1 MPQTKLQN
9 VVYTIIMAIIM
20 VYGMICYNVAL
31 STGGVTNA
39 TFGMALHELP
49 IMAPI
54 AAILEF
60 FIVEKLAT
68 KLAFTVVRPTDRPQ
82 IITFAIST
90 PHHEPDCHPA
100 VQGAQLWHLG
110 TDLGHEHAHGA
121 DLAAAVCRPADP
133 ADLPQP
139 VPQPADR
146 RCRRTRRPLMTK
158 GTAER
163 QLFLVFAQICRFVS

>member
-31 STGGVTNA
+31 STGDVTNA

-68 KLAFTVVRPTDRPQ
+68 SWPSPWCAPPTVPRSSPTPSPR
-82 IITFAIST
+82 
-90 PHHEPDCHPA
+90 
-100 VQGAQLWHLG
+100 
-110 TDLGHEHAHGA
+110 
-121 DLAAAVCRPADP
+121 
-133 ADLPQP
+133 
-139 VPQPADR
+139 
-146 RCRRTRRPLMTK
+146 
-158 GTAER
+158 
-163 QLFLVFAQICRFVS
+163 